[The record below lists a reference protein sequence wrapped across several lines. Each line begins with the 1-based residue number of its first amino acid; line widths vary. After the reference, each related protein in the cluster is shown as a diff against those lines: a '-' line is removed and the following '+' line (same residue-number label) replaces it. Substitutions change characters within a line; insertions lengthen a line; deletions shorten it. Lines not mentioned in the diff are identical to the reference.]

1 MPFELGVD
9 VGCRLFS
16 RGKHSRKKCLVL
28 EAERYRYQAA
38 ISDLSNS
45 DIAVHKN
52 EPEEVVSAVRD
63 WLNNEVGL
71 TAAGPAKIWGAFND
85 FMADNY
91 EELKV
96 RGFSDRDI
104 KNLKVSELITCMR
117 QWIKEKVVNA

>member
-1 MPFELGVD
+1 MPNYSAAASIRVRN
-9 VGCRLFS
+9 VLFWKQNATAT
-16 RGKHSRKKCLVL
+16 RQQFQIFRTL
-28 EAERYRYQAA
+28 
-38 ISDLSNS
+38 

-104 KNLKVSELITCMR
+104 KNLKESELITCMR